1 MVSTPVKNRL
11 FHVAS
16 PAKRREYILAWDIFM
31 RNTLTVD
38 WRSVVRIIPVQSPN
52 IARHRAIYGHGNIMA
67 TTYETLRADIITAMK
82 ARDSAT
88 ATILRTADA
97 AIQRA
102 SMDLN
107 EDIDEALVI
116 SSLRKSVKNLKD
128 ANTEFAKGGRD
139 DLIAANDAEIAI
151 LSKYLPQLID
161 GEKLEALVA
170 QALSETGAQ
179 TRKEMGKVIGA
190 LKKHPEA
197 DLIDFGS
204 ASKLIQAKLS

>member
-1 MVSTPVKNRL
+1 
-11 FHVAS
+11 
-16 PAKRREYILAWDIFM
+16 
-31 RNTLTVD
+31 
-38 WRSVVRIIPVQSPN
+38 
-52 IARHRAIYGHGNIMA
+52 MA

-107 EDIDEALVI
+107 KDLDEGLVL
-116 SSLRKSVKNLKD
+116 STLRKAVKNLKD

-151 LSKYLPQLID
+151 LSKYLPQSIE

-170 QALSETGAQ
+170 QAVADTGAQ

-190 LKKHPEA
+190 LKKLPEA
-197 DLIDFGS
+197 DRIDFGQ
-204 ASKLIQAKLS
+204 ASKLIQAKLN

>member
-1 MVSTPVKNRL
+1 
-11 FHVAS
+11 
-16 PAKRREYILAWDIFM
+16 
-31 RNTLTVD
+31 
-38 WRSVVRIIPVQSPN
+38 
-52 IARHRAIYGHGNIMA
+52 MA

-88 ATILRTADA
+88 ATVLRTTDA

-107 EDIDEALVI
+107 KDIDEALVMAT
-116 SSLRKSVKNLKD
+116 LRKAVKNLKD
-128 ANTEFAKGGRD
+128 ANGEFAKGGRD

-151 LSKYLPQLID
+151 LSKYIPQGIE
-161 GEKLEALVA
+161 GEKLEALVD
-170 QALSETGAQ
+170 QAIADTGAQ

-190 LKKHPEA
+190 LKKLPEA

-204 ASKLIQAKLS
+204 ASKLIQGKLS